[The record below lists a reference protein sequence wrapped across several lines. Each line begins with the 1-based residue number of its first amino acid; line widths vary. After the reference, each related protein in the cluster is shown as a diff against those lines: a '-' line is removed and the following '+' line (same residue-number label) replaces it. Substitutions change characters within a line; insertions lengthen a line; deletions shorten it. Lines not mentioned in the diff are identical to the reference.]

1 MLPEETAATSIGSP
15 SYHETSRPHDAMSV
29 DDEPGTE
36 ASAAA
41 SDVLS
46 SDDGGQGNV
55 PSSRLGM
62 GLGSGKMRAL
72 TVRGSEFEIPSTS
85 HLGVSAFP
93 PLPRGVARRATSIH
107 LVPRLQGMWTLIV
120 TISCSSLTSLI
131 ADSWKVLPRLGAR
144 MADGHYSV
152 VPPPH
157 DEDWIAWW
165 EALTNTNGSNTSEHC
180 NADRHLHSH
189 VEPPA
194 EQERPPS
201 QIFTV
206 SDEVQRIVHATRE
219 LFDEISL
226 IKEQMETG
234 TRLHN
239 RQSREILCR
248 RPSDPQQ
255 SIPGDEESSIIHL
268 EDLSSI
274 FVALGEVYSV
284 LTQFS
289 RAFECILAVPVNWE
303 ALSNLLA
310 QIQQLQDLYKV
321 SWEHFASLEEDV
333 RPLRA
338 EMQRIRYAVA
348 QVQEQLDGISND
360 AVSACEPLIHNFY
373 RQIDTRLSRLEN
385 GSGGPSSSP
394 LPPQLGDML
403 KMFTRLSERV
413 EQLERA
419 AEADDFRT
427 RIDGYIAGYLA
438 ERGLHEHV
446 LRQLG
451 NCELTASSSTS
462 AGSSIS
468 HVFQAAHHRAPL
480 SVGSFAT
487 SVAAST
493 LSTTFPSASL
503 EYTHGAVSAPA
514 GIRQLEHP
522 LNVAANSPAPS
533 APLPSG
539 GGSVILPGNVT
550 QFDLPAHV
558 HTEAAGVGEDF
569 RIPQSGSRSVLSK
582 MHGKT
587 RGGASSTR
595 RRGG

>member
-1 MLPEETAATSIGSP
+1 MQCSNAFKIVTDHCMATYLGYASYLMSSDPSAYVEPTFTPTNLPNPLPTNIDWFRTLYEQAKKLGKARAKMVAPSSLVVAPSTDEEAPLDFPPLPAACKQAREISHQSRQTTPLTSRSRSVSQAPSGVSSTMPGSSAVSVEQPPPSPSAISETSAMLPEETAATSIGSP

-165 EALTNTNGSNTSEHC
+165 EALTNTNGSNTSEHW

-219 LFDEISL
+219 LFDKISL
-226 IKEQMETG
+226 IKERMETG
-234 TRLHN
+234 ARLHD
-239 RQSREILCR
+239 RQSREILRR

-255 SIPGDEESSIIHL
+255 SIPGDEESSIIRL

-289 RAFECILAVPVNWE
+289 RAFECIPAVPVNWE
-303 ALSNLLA
+303 ALSDLLA

-338 EMQRIRYAVA
+338 EMQRICYAVA
-348 QVQEQLDGISND
+348 QVQEQLDRISND
-360 AVSACEPLIHNFY
+360 AISACKPLIHNFY
-373 RQIDTRLSRLEN
+373 
-385 GSGGPSSSP
+385 
-394 LPPQLGDML
+394 
-403 KMFTRLSERV
+403 
-413 EQLERA
+413 
-419 AEADDFRT
+419 
-427 RIDGYIAGYLA
+427 
-438 ERGLHEHV
+438 
-446 LRQLG
+446 
-451 NCELTASSSTS
+451 
-462 AGSSIS
+462 
-468 HVFQAAHHRAPL
+468 
-480 SVGSFAT
+480 
-487 SVAAST
+487 
-493 LSTTFPSASL
+493 
-503 EYTHGAVSAPA
+503 
-514 GIRQLEHP
+514 
-522 LNVAANSPAPS
+522 
-533 APLPSG
+533 
-539 GGSVILPGNVT
+539 
-550 QFDLPAHV
+550 
-558 HTEAAGVGEDF
+558 
-569 RIPQSGSRSVLSK
+569 
-582 MHGKT
+582 
-587 RGGASSTR
+587 
-595 RRGG
+595 